1 MFGPA
6 KAQPATAL
14 ASPGHR
20 TGSDLP
26 YGVNLVTTICA
37 LAGPPNYLNN
47 LRTSARKNGLIRAV
61 QTHDSPA
68 LFEWFVSA
76 ASFQGISDSVAAS
89 YMERHGQA
97 RWKDL
102 QGALAGDPSCPKL
115 ASYWQFYGCQYH
127 KGSGTCAE
135 PEHIE
140 TCPLPALPLRNG
152 SLNKLAYSLFLFI
165 RDLAHGD
172 LVAWIDGRLAIA
184 DQRPSMHRLAAMGET
199 LIGPLRNIHGLSDK
213 VLNMVLANLLLGAG
227 HGKARWVETGGSLLA
242 IDTLVHNFLAR
253 TGILKRGNAA
263 HVYGP
268 QCYGPGG
275 CAEVLRAVSGAIDA
289 RQFNAAFPADFP
301 RFVQSAIWHYCA
313 AEGFNVC
320 NGNKIDDSR
329 PCANTECRI
338 YGICDRITLKSA

>member
-1 MFGPA
+1 MLRTA
-6 KAQPATAL
+6 KAQTTVAAQSFGYL
-14 ASPGHR
+14 
-20 TGSDLP
+20 TGSDLA
-26 YGVNLVTTICA
+26 YAVNLVTAICA
-37 LAGPPNYLNN
+37 LAGPPDYLAD

-61 QTHDSPA
+61 QTHDTPL

-89 YMERHGQA
+89 YMAQHGRA

-102 QGALAGDPSCPKL
+102 QIALTASPSCPKL
-115 ASYWQFYGCQYH
+115 VSYWQFYGCQYQ

-165 RDLAHGD
+165 RDLADGD
-172 LVAWIDGRLAIA
+172 LVAWIDDQLAMA
-184 DQRPSMHRLAAMGET
+184 DQGPSLHRLGAMGQA
-199 LIGPLRNIHGLSDK
+199 LIEPLRNIHGLSDK

-253 TGILKRGNAA
+253 TGIM
-263 HVYGP
+263 
-268 QCYGPGG
+268 
-275 CAEVLRAVSGAIDA
+275 
-289 RQFNAAFPADFP
+289 
-301 RFVQSAIWHYCA
+301 
-313 AEGFNVC
+313 
-320 NGNKIDDSR
+320 
-329 PCANTECRI
+329 TE
-338 YGICDRITLKSA
+338 KE